1 MLADAVL
8 AHTGQPLQPHD
19 AWWAWHL
26 DPLIIVPLVFVA
38 AAYVLGTRG
47 GADTR
52 AHQVAFGGAVVA
64 LVAALVSPLEAM
76 AGTLVSAHMVQHV
89 LLILVAAPLLAVSA
103 PGASI
108 LRGAPAPLRGA
119 SRRIRRSAGLGPRQL
134 KRLRSP
140 VARWVLYVVT
150 LWVWHAS
157 VVYGA
162 AVEHEPVHLIEHAS
176 FLGTAFLVWSAI
188 LGPKRIRV
196 PRGVGVLA
204 VFTLGLQGTF
214 LSALLTFAPQPWYA
228 DYLRPPQAWGL
239 DPLAD
244 QQLAGVIMWVP
255 AGFLHLGIALWLL
268 ASWLRETDAEPARR
282 PATAP
287 TGSATSSVT

>member
-1 MLADAVL
+1 MLAHAVL
-8 AHTGQPLQPHD
+8 AHAGQPLRPHD
-19 AWWAWHL
+19 AWRAWHL
-26 DPLIIVPLVFVA
+26 DPLTIVPLVAVV
-38 AAYVLGTRG
+38 AAYVIGTRD
-47 GADTR
+47 GADTLGHR
-52 AHQVAFGGAVVA
+52 IVFGGAVVA

-89 LLILVAAPLLAVSA
+89 LLILVAAPLLAISA
-103 PGASI
+103 PGATI
-108 LRGAPAPLRGA
+108 LRGAPAALRGA
-119 SRRIRRSAGLGPRQL
+119 SRRIRRSAGIGPRQL

-140 VARWVLYVVT
+140 AARWVLYVVT

-196 PRGVGVLA
+196 PRGVGVLV

-214 LSALLTFAPQPWYA
+214 LAALLTFAPQPWYA
-228 DYLRPPQAWGL
+228 DYLRPPSGWGL
-239 DPLAD
+239 DPLTD

-268 ASWLRETDAEPARR
+268 TSWLRETDAEPARR
-282 PATAP
+282 PSPAP
-287 TGSATSSVT
+287 TG